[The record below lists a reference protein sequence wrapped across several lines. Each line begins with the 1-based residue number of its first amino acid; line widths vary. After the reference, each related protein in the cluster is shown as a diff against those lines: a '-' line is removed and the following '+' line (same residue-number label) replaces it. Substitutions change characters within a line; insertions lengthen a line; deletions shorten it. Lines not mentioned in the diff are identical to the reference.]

1 MSSQGLKIYI
11 ITQISS
17 LSDSLKTK
25 EFTTEVT
32 AKRRQGKTRD
42 KTSLGSRRDR
52 KAKEVEKFCYINIVG
67 FSSLHS
73 WK

>member
-1 MSSQGLKIYI
+1 MVTTAWMSSQGFKIDM

-25 EFTTEVT
+25 EFATEVI
-32 AKRRQGKTRD
+32 AKRKQGKTRD

-52 KAKEVEKFCYINIVG
+52 KAKEVEKLL
-67 FSSLHS
+67 LH
-73 WK
+73 